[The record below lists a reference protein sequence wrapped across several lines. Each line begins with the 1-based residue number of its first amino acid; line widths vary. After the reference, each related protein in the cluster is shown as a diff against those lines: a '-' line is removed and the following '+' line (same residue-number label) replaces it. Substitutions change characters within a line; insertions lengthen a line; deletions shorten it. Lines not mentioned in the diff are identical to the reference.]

1 MSHVQLAN
9 DQYNNA
15 LSEFVNIYTEGPSV
29 LMWWPQTRALI
40 PVKSMIISK
49 ENARYLEVKYF
60 KPKDNG
66 KIVND
71 VFKSEQNLNE

>member
-1 MSHVQLAN
+1 
-9 DQYNNA
+9 
-15 LSEFVNIYTEGPSV
+15 
-29 LMWWPQTRALI
+29 MWWPQTRALI